1 MGLNQNFIVKP
12 GTAANI
18 ARIPTDATGGITK
31 EEGLKRLA
39 ANQEK
44 INALQEKLFAEH
56 KQSLLI
62 ILQGMDAGG
71 KDGTIK
77 AIGGAMNPQGL
88 RVHSYK
94 APAGEEAEHDF
105 LWRHHRDAPGKGLVS
120 IFNRS
125 HYEEV
130 LIVRVRG
137 FVPEETWK
145 KRYDQINNFEKTLS
159 ENGTH
164 VLKFFLHIGKDEQ
177 LKRLGERLDDPSKHW
192 KVAESDFTERQK
204 WDDYAQAYEDALTKC
219 STPHAPWHIIPA
231 DRKWYRNY
239 VISQIVVDY
248 LEGLNMQ
255 YPKPAVDPAEMK
267 RKYFP
272 APKP

>member
-1 MGLNQNFIVKP
+1 MSIRDQFIVTP
-12 GTAANI
+12 GKAVSLTAI
-18 ARIPTDATGGITK
+18 ATDANGGLTK

-39 ANQEK
+39 ANQQK
-44 INALQEKLFAEH
+44 INALQEKLYAEH

-94 APAGEEAEHDF
+94 APAGEDAEHDF

-130 LIVRVRG
+130 LIVRVRNL
-137 FVPEETWK
+137 VPEAKWRQ
-145 KRYDQINNFEKTLS
+145 RYDQINSFERNLT

-164 VLKFFLHIGKDEQ
+164 ILKFFLHLGKDEQ
-177 LKRLGERLDDPSKHW
+177 LERLRERLDDPTKHW
-192 KVAESDFTERQK
+192 KIAESDFTERQK
-204 WDDYAQAYEDALTKC
+204 WDDYRAAYEDALTKC

-231 DRKWYRNY
+231 DKKWFRNY

-255 YPKPAVDPAEMK
+255 YPQPVVDPAEMK

-272 APKP
+272 APK

>member
-1 MGLNQNFIVKP
+1 MSIRDQFIVTP
-12 GTAANI
+12 GKAVNLSAI
-18 ARIPTDATGGITK
+18 ATDATGGISK

-39 ANQEK
+39 ANQIK

-94 APAGEEAEHDF
+94 APAGEDAEHDF
-105 LWRHHRDAPGKGLVS
+105 LWRHHRDAPGKGIVS

-130 LIVRVRG
+130 LIVRVRNL
-137 FVPEETWK
+137 VPEAKWRQ
-145 KRYDQINNFEKTLS
+145 RYDQINDFERNLT

-177 LKRLGERLDDPSKHW
+177 LVRLRERLDDPTKNW
-192 KVAESDFTERQK
+192 KIAESDFTERQK
-204 WDDYAQAYEDALTKC
+204 WDDYRAAYEDALTKC
-219 STPHAPWHIIPA
+219 STNHAAWHVIPA
-231 DRKWYRNY
+231 DKKWFRNY

-272 APKP
+272 APK

>member
-1 MGLNQNFIVKP
+1 MTIRDQFIVTP
-12 GTAANI
+12 GKTVNLSTTA
-18 ARIPTDATGGITK
+18 TDATGGISK

-39 ANQEK
+39 ANQLK

-94 APAGEEAEHDF
+94 APAGEEAEHDY
-105 LWRHHRDAPGKGLVS
+105 LWRNHRDAPGKGLVA

-130 LIVRVRG
+130 LIVRVRNL
-137 FVPEETWK
+137 VPEAKWRP
-145 KRYDQINNFEKTLS
+145 RYDQINNFERSLT

-164 VLKFFLHIGKDEQ
+164 ILKFFLHIGKDEQ
-177 LKRLGERLDDPSKHW
+177 LERLRERLDDPTKHW
-192 KVAESDFTERQK
+192 KIAESDFTERQK
-204 WDDYAQAYEDALTKC
+204 WDDYRTAYEDALTKC
-219 STPHAPWHIIPA
+219 STDHAPWHIIPA
-231 DRKWYRNY
+231 DRKWFRNY

-272 APKP
+272 APK